1 MCGRRVHPQRKEYK
15 ALLRLCALHV
25 REMRLTRTLDA
36 GGGGCNREERNLHP
50 QHRRIAQE
58 GRQLLTEKPQE
69 ALPCSAPA
77 PWGSPLPTFL
87 YFLSVYFSPRK
98 TMLFEEKQVRPIF
111 ISSLFPRCREC

>member
-77 PWGSPLPTFL
+77 PWGSPPSHFL
-87 YFLSVYFSPRK
+87 VFLEC
-98 TMLFEEKQVRPIF
+98 LFLTTQNYAF
-111 ISSLFPRCREC
+111 